1 VLHKWRREKPG
12 KGDKTMAERGATEHP
27 LRYLESLS
35 NVCVNKMTHCSDYH
49 KNCLHLIL
57 KYLFNFSSESRVT
70 LTK

>member
-1 VLHKWRREKPG
+1 
-12 KGDKTMAERGATEHP
+12 MAERGATEHP